1 MSQVVIGT
9 AGHIDHGKTAL
20 VKALTGTD
28 TDRLAEEKAR
38 GLTIDLGFAFLNE
51 NITIIDVPGHEKF
64 IRNMV
69 AGVSTIQIALLVIAG
84 DDGIMPQT
92 REHLHILSLLKIQK
106 GVIVLT
112 KTDLVKDPDWLELVE
127 LDIQDMVKGT
137 FLEKAPI
144 LRTSINPLSGIEELR
159 TTLIKTAAL
168 IRLGENREFFRLPVD
183 RVFNKKGFGAVVTG
197 TVLSGSA
204 EVGSVLEIVPG
215 NIQIKVRGM
224 QSHGKEIDKVVMGSR
239 AALNFSGTDKKILW
253 RGAEICS
260 PGWMQGTEML
270 IAHVSLITAS
280 RWKLKNR
287 QRIHVHLTT
296 AEVIAQVRIP
306 ANQVLKSGE
315 SGNVI
320 LDFSEPI
327 STAFNDRF
335 ILRSFSP
342 METMGGGLVLDPRP
356 ELKKKALLEW
366 TAALKI
372 DPVKR
377 FGQFVDLYAGRPK
390 SSLLWAKH
398 LGHSQGWIKQTMG
411 LIPLEERD
419 NIVFS
424 KKILE
429 KSIIKLQHI
438 LSIFHKNKP
447 YQKSLSFELILQSTD
462 YRADWLTFVLKKA
475 REDKIILKISSG
487 FALTSHKGNL
497 SKADQTLSNL
507 IKNALKI
514 SGFNF
519 PSASHLAAALDRDVK
534 SVLQILH
541 YLKAGGEVGEIMQ
554 DLWIDSSYLNNL
566 KHDLQFFFEDNP
578 EMKVSDFKKITGTT
592 RKNAIPLLEFCDR
605 MKFTCRSGD
614 IRRKGSELV

>member
-28 TDRLAEEKAR
+28 TDQLAEEKAR
-38 GLTIDLGFAFLNE
+38 GLTIDLGFAFLDE

-92 REHLHILSLLKIQK
+92 KEHLHILNLLSIQK

-127 LDIQDMVKGT
+127 LDIQDLVKGT

-144 LRTSINPLSGIEELR
+144 LHTSINPLNGIDDLR
-159 TTLIKTAAL
+159 TTLIKIAAS

-197 TVLSGSA
+197 TVLSGTA

-215 NIQIKVRGM
+215 NFQVKVRGM

-239 AALNFSGTDKKILW
+239 AALNLSGTDKKALW

-260 PGWMQGTEML
+260 PGWMQGTQRL
-270 IAHVSLITAS
+270 IAHISLIKGS
-280 RWKLKNR
+280 RWILKSR

-296 AEVIAQVRIP
+296 AEVMALVRIP
-306 ANQVLKSGE
+306 GNKVLKAGE

-327 STAFNDRF
+327 STAYNDRF

-356 ELKKKALLEW
+356 ELNNKALHKW
-366 TAALKI
+366 AAALKI

-390 SSLLWAKH
+390 SSLKWAKH
-398 LGHSQGWIKQTMG
+398 LGQSQVWLKQVMN
-411 LIPLEERD
+411 LIPLVDRD
-419 NIVFS
+419 DMVFS
-424 KKILE
+424 KEILE
-429 KSIIKLQHI
+429 RSKIKLQQI
-438 LSIFHKNKP
+438 LSVFHKNQP
-447 YQKSLSFELILQSTD
+447 YQKSLSFEPILQSTNFT
-462 YRADWLTFVLKKA
+462 ADWLTFVLKKA
-475 REDKIILKISSG
+475 QEDKIIQKISNG
-487 FALTSHKGNL
+487 FALIGFEGNL
-497 SKADQTLSNL
+497 SKADQALSNL
-507 IKNALKI
+507 IKNTLQDR
-514 SGFNF
+514 GFDF
-519 PSASHLAAALDRDVK
+519 PSANHIAAGLERNEK
-534 SVLQILH
+534 RVLQILH
-541 YLKAGGEVGEIMQ
+541 YLKAGNEVDEIMQ
-554 DLWIDSSYLNNL
+554 DLWIDSSYL
-566 KHDLQFFFEDNP
+566 D
-578 EMKVSDFKKITGTT
+578 
-592 RKNAIPLLEFCDR
+592 
-605 MKFTCRSGD
+605 
-614 IRRKGSELV
+614 